1 VISQID
7 EFKGTWRALGTLA
20 PHRLSALRR
29 LMMELV
35 TRFVDE
41 RKTKHL
47 HPLLLIGVWV
57 VVFPGDPPVPGW
69 PRPLE
74 PRAHHLAPNWRP
86 WLIKRNRR
94 RTALQ

>member
-20 PHRLSALRR
+20 PDRLSALRR
-29 LMMELV
+29 LMTELV

-57 VVFPGDPPVPGW
+57 VVLLETHLFQDGPGRLSRV
-69 PRPLE
+69 RTTL
-74 PRAHHLAPNWRP
+74 
-86 WLIKRNRR
+86 R
-94 RTALQ
+94 RTGSHG